1 MNCNRYEEDLLIAY
15 LFDEATEEEKRTIEE
30 HLGSCEKCTQTLAEL
45 RGTVSTL
52 QAWKDEELPRQV
64 VLMPT
69 RKEPARSRFRAP
81 IWLRGLGW
89 AAAAAVVALVITQG
103 SIQYADGSLTL
114 SFGRG
119 GEPGLMAGMEEGRS
133 TMTPTEVALSTS
145 DSSSST
151 PRRTDLLPPTQ
162 GQMAYASMTDLDR
175 AHDQSMSY
183 VEQLF
188 RASEERRAEEW
199 RQSIEYLLTTVNEQR
214 RRDMNELMM
223 RIDAVGAGALGEI
236 QMTNFR
242 LDELASTV
250 APAGQQLTPP
260 GQESG
265 TPVQRQ
271 PVGQQRRNN
280 N

>member
-15 LFDEATEEEKRTIEE
+15 LFDEATEEEKRAVEG
-30 HLGSCEKCTQTLAEL
+30 HLKSCERCVKTLEEL

-52 QAWKDEELPRQV
+52 QEWKDEDLPRKV

-69 RKEPARSRFRAP
+69 RKEIAPARFKAP

-89 AAAAAVVALVITQG
+89 AAAAAVVALVISQG
-103 SIQYADGSLTL
+103 SLHYGDGSLTV
-114 SFGRG
+114 SFGRSA
-119 GEPGLMAGMEEGRS
+119 EPELVAGMEEGRS
-133 TMTPTEVALSTS
+133 TKTPTEVALSTS

-151 PRRTDLLPPTQ
+151 PRRTDLLPPNQ
-162 GQMAYASMTDLDR
+162 GQFAYASMSDLDR
-175 AHDQSMSY
+175 AQEQNLGY

-250 APAGQQLTPP
+250 GPQNQRQGIPLQPNEA
-260 GQESG
+260 
-265 TPVQRQ
+265 PVQQR
-271 PVGQQRRNN
+271 PVNQNDN
-280 N
+280 